1 MGRWKPQGHEGPRLG
16 IMTVALDKEGSEW
29 GLTPTKRAG
38 AFASSDPDTLRVWWT
53 DVGVHQNLTHAVHP
67 DPISGQHCWHQAV
80 RILPAQPG
88 DAQGD
93 VSVDTAKSRAA
104 YEKWLEATRPA
115 DQHSPDG
122 TRRPWWMLRP
132 VRPERAAYDLPEPT
146 ETTAE

>member
-1 MGRWKPQGHEGPRLG
+1 
-16 IMTVALDKEGSEW
+16 MTVALDKEGSEW

-38 AFASSDPDTLRVWWT
+38 AFEYTDPDTLRVWWT

-93 VSVDTAKSRAA
+93 VSVDTTKSRAV